1 MVYLAFRTL
10 ENDKHLFKEH
20 CCVTIFR
27 LYVVT
32 IFLERPADVFGGHWC
47 AGGERCFT
55 SQLQSRN
62 RTAERRLRLLLR
74 DPSVKGL
81 CSCIKCVEDC
91 ILSMN

>member
-1 MVYLAFRTL
+1 MYLVGTGVL
-10 ENDKHLFKEH
+10 
-20 CCVTIFR
+20 
-27 LYVVT
+27 
-32 IFLERPADVFGGHWC
+32 
-47 AGGERCFT
+47 GGERCFT

-62 RTAERRLRLLLR
+62 RTERRLRLLLR